1 MGRRPLFFALLVA
14 TAIPG
19 AATAQDPG
27 RIGAALEAAC
37 GVRLDPAREA
47 VLAGIVTDS
56 VSGVPLAG
64 ARVVA
69 RWQVPGDS
77 IPDSAEV
84 ESDTR
89 GFFAFC
95 KVPAPVHMTLHAVLR
110 VVSAP
115 QELDTE
121 AGMLHLAPIR
131 LRLSDP
137 DSKGVLQGRV
147 ADATVRSPVPNAI
160 VRLVELDRTTL
171 TNSRGYFSFG
181 GQPWGLYT
189 LEIEGL
195 GYARLTTAVRVAGNL
210 TQTVEILLSPD
221 ALELEGMTITGTA
234 QAGYQID
241 GLIRRM
247 SLGGGSFITR
257 ETIERRPAAR
267 VADLLREVPGVS
279 VRRGSY
285 GRIDLEVRGRT
296 CNPDVFVDGV
306 PYVVDPALGLD
317 FYAGELEAVE
327 VYKGVEVPGEFLML
341 GHTTYPCAVV
351 VIWTRKFR

>member
-1 MGRRPLFFALLVA
+1 MGRRLLPFALLV
-14 TAIPG
+14 TQTIPG
-19 AATAQDPG
+19 AVTAQDPG

-37 GVRLDPAREA
+37 GVPLDPAREA
-47 VLAGIVTDS
+47 ALAGIVTDS

-64 ARVVA
+64 VRIVA
-69 RWQVPGDS
+69 RWQAPEDSVPG
-77 IPDSAEV
+77 SAEV
-84 ESDTR
+84 ESDRR

-95 KVPAPVHMTLHAVLR
+95 KVPAPLHVTLHAVLR
-110 VVSAP
+110 VVSTP
-115 QELDTE
+115 QEVDTE
-121 AGMLHLAPIR
+121 AGVLHLMPIF

-147 ADATVRSPVPNAI
+147 ADAKVRSPVPNAV
-160 VRLVELDRTTL
+160 VRLVELDRSTL
-171 TNSRGYFSFG
+171 TNPKGYFSFG
-181 GQPWGLYT
+181 GQPWGVYT

-195 GYARLTTAVRVAGNL
+195 GYAPLTTAVRVAGNL

-234 QAGYQID
+234 QSGYQID

-267 VADLLREVPGVS
+267 VADLLREVPGIS
-279 VRRGSY
+279 VRRGLY

-296 CNPDVFVDGV
+296 CSPDVFVDGV
-306 PYVVDPALGLD
+306 PYVTDPALGLD
-317 FYAGELEAVE
+317 FYAGEVEAVE

-341 GHTTYPCAVV
+341 GHSTFPCAVV